1 MYNYP
6 GNTNNKP
13 TSNNVDIP
21 SYHRTNVVASNS
33 FGEPPPPYSFSPSAV
48 GYLKNTTPQ
57 KSTALGPPD
66 KNNHVSTSPPIHHGT
81 YYTNNNYQQSPPHQQ
96 PQQQQPKPQQQP
108 QQPQQP
114 QQQPQLLNQ
123 SSLQNMKEIKLC
135 NNNIEREM
143 YDNLAELYSII
154 KVTEHLE
161 KAYIR
166 DDVVPKDYT
175 TACSKLIAQ
184 FKSSQNLVKDHAP
197 NISQFMKDYDLNC
210 KAAFDRLV
218 IKGFPST
225 LEHSTQTESSDST
238 MAKNVA
244 EAVQN
249 FITTMDS
256 IRLKLVA
263 VDGIYPLLSDLM
275 ESLNRNTWLGPNF
288 EGKEK
293 IKNWISIL
301 NQMKAT
307 DELDDEQSRQLL
319 FDLDSSYNVFY
330 KAIKS

>member
-1 MYNYP
+1 MNI
-6 GNTNNKP
+6 NN
-13 TSNNVDIP
+13 SNN
-21 SYHRTNVVASNS
+21 N
-33 FGEPPPPYSFSPSAV
+33 FGEPPPPYSFNNSPLSSS
-48 GYLKNTTPQ
+48 P
-57 KSTALGPPD
+57 LGPP
-66 KNNHVSTSPPIHHGT
+66 TL
-81 YYTNNNYQQSPPHQQ
+81 NNNNNNNNNNINSNNNSNNNSSNTN
-96 PQQQQPKPQQQP
+96 KKFESMMN
-108 QQPQQP
+108 
-114 QQQPQLLNQ
+114 LKNQ
-123 SSLQNMKEIKLC
+123 NSFQNIKEVKLF

-143 YDNLAELYSII
+143 YENLAELYSII

-166 DDVVPKDYT
+166 DDVSPKDYT

-184 FKSSQNLVKDHAP
+184 FKSSQTLLKDHVA
-197 NISQFMKDYDLNC
+197 NVGQFMKDYDLNC

-218 IKGFPST
+218 IKGYPST
-225 LEHSTQTESSDST
+225 LEHNTNESSTDSA

-244 EAVQN
+244 EAVQL

-256 IRLKLVA
+256 IRLKLVS

-275 ESLNRNTWLGPNF
+275 ESLNRNQWLGPTF

-307 DELDDEQSRQLL
+307 DELDDDQSRQLL
-319 FDLDSSYNVFY
+319 FDLDNSYNIFY